1 MSKEPRMQFLQWHA
15 SEEGYNWLTISELKK
30 ELETVEF
37 IPPTMSQPE
46 PEAN

>member
-1 MSKEPRMQFLQWHA
+1 MSKEPRMEFLQWHA
-15 SEEGYNWLTISELKK
+15 SEEGHNWLTISELKK
-30 ELETVEF
+30 GLETVEF